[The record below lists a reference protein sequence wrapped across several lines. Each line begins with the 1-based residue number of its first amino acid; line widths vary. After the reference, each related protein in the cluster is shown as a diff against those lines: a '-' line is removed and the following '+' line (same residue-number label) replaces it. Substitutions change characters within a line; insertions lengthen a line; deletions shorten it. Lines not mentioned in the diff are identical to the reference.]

1 MGGTQAHQHYTHE
14 SFPSPMASKLFPL
27 RVRRSSNTCTSSS
40 FINFSDGGG
49 DPSTQ
54 PFQPFRA
61 AGRFLR
67 RRGGSGNSEPR
78 RWDSSKSES
87 SSGVCG
93 RLDDVCEVLDEM
105 EGPGVVGGDEG
116 IGGGVTETERCVV
129 ARRKTG
135 REPQPEDEGVSKR
148 KSLGCK
154 VVSAR
159 EGTIARWASDS
170 PITDS
175 SWADL
180 TLFLRLSRAFLSLRL
195 SRFMSSADSTT
206 V

>member
-1 MGGTQAHQHYTHE
+1 MGAEQRRESANEQINKVTANGTHSSAQHSAAVPFVVDAGQVRCKVKLDRTGWAVHKRTNFYTHE

-67 RRGGSGNSEPR
+67 CRGARKSESR
-78 RWDSSKSES
+78 TSDSSKSES

-93 RLDDVCEVLDEM
+93 RLDDVREVLDEM

-135 REPQPEDEGVSKR
+135 REPQAEDEDGSKR
-148 KSLGCK
+148 KSL
-154 VVSAR
+154 
-159 EGTIARWASDS
+159 E
-170 PITDS
+170 
-175 SWADL
+175 
-180 TLFLRLSRAFLSLRL
+180 
-195 SRFMSSADSTT
+195 
-206 V
+206 